1 MSKPHVVLIGT
12 MGAGK
17 TTVGRKLAERRGLSF
32 RDTDHDVEARAGR
45 SVSDI
50 FVDSGEATFR
60 ELEAAAVAAALA
72 EHDGVLALGGGAVLN
87 PATRELLKGHR
98 VLFLKVGLSDAAT
111 RVGLGVSRPLLLGN
125 VRGRIKQ
132 LIEERTP
139 IYESVATMVLDTS
152 GLDADEVVELAE
164 KMMEAEEHE

>member
-1 MSKPHVVLIGT
+1 MTQPFVVLIGT

-17 TTVGRKLAERRGLSF
+17 TTVGQKLAQRRGLSF
-32 RDTDHDVEARAGR
+32 RDTDHDVETRAGR

-60 ELEAAAVAAALA
+60 ELEAEAVAKALA

-87 PATRELLKGHR
+87 PDTQELLKGHR
-98 VLFLKVGLSDAAT
+98 VIFLKVGLSDAAS
-111 RVGLGVSRPLLLGN
+111 RVGLGVTRPMLLGN

-132 LIEERTP
+132 LMEERTP
-139 IYESVATMVLDTS
+139 IYEGVATDILDTS
-152 GLDADEVVELAE
+152 GLDSDQVVELAE
-164 KMMEAEEHE
+164 QMLEGGRHE